1 MPGLLTHFSVALVGF
16 LVFFVFR
23 NYLYGAVFVLG
34 HLIPD
39 GIRFGVTGVINWTF
53 KFHEIVSLPLF
64 WKLSFTHYVITWIIV
79 FVVIFLVIFGLYKL
93 KKIDKKT
100 FRKLFIADVIFFI
113 AIAIHLI
120 LDVLIIEKS
129 YWI

>member
-1 MPGLLTHFSVALVGF
+1 MPGLLTHLSVALFGF

-23 NYLYGAVFVLG
+23 NYLYGIVFAIG

-39 GIRFGVTGVINWTF
+39 VIRFGVTGIIGGKHSFN
-53 KFHEIVSLPLF
+53 EIIAHPLF

-79 FVVIFLVIFGLYKL
+79 LVIIFLVIFGLYKL
-93 KKIDKKT
+93 KKISKKG
-100 FRKLFIADVIFFI
+100 FRKWFIANIIFFI
-113 AIAIHLI
+113 AVMIHLI

-129 YWI
+129 YWT